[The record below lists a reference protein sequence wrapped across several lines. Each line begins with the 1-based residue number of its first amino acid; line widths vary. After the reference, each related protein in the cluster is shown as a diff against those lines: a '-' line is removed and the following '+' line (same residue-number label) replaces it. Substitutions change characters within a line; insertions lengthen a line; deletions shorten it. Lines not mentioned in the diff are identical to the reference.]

1 MNQTQYF
8 DFSKFK
14 DKKNVEIEVEK
25 IHRLSKKINKKV
37 CIMEVCGTHTMQIAK
52 YGLRKLMPEN
62 IKLISGPGCP
72 VCVTPQEYIDKAI
85 YILRNYDVVMTTFGD
100 LYRVPGS
107 ESSLEKEKINNK
119 DVRIVYSPYENL
131 EIAKSVNKPVVF
143 LSVGFETTMPAI
155 AYTIEEAKRKN
166 IDNLY
171 FLIGNKFFLAALESL
186 ILLSR
191 NFLSP
196 FIKTNGFI
204 DGLLLPGHLSVIVG
218 EKSYLWI
225 AERYNLSGV
234 ITGFEPLDIVCGIR
248 ILLETILS
256 SSARIQNEYTR
267 VVSYEGNKYAKEIIS
282 KVFEAVGGNWRG
294 LGFVPDSTAKL
305 KKEYEMFDAEKVF
318 NLPDVVAKNI
328 YHTKCKCN
336 EVLIGKITPFECPLF
351 EKVCTPEN
359 PVGACMVSSEGACA
373 AYYKY
378 ER

>member
-267 VVSYEGNKYAKEIIS
+267 VVSYEGNKYAKEMIS